1 VATAVVV
8 TTQLTATANAAPVTI
23 LIDFGSTVRSV
34 PRDTFSADITGY
46 GDKNYITNDARHQAM
61 LNGVYGSLRMEL
73 AYAEPGNP
81 ASAIVAGGSDADKTV
96 PGDAWISAIKGLG
109 AEPTLIVPDNP
120 VDAANLVRHF
130 NLGGNRIGRW
140 VIGNEP
146 DSKPNGE
153 AASYSARFNT
163 TYDAMKAVDP
173 NIAVGGPAVSYPRM
187 DYITDFLAGSGTRT
201 DFVDFHKYG
210 AGEKPLCDTQ
220 LLAETTQWT
229 NDVAA
234 VRQIITDVV
243 PSRAAQ
249 IGIQIGETN
258 SDWGV
263 HPDPAGC
270 GNIGVEPVQYRNA
283 AIWWAAS
290 VFGRL
295 AAAGAKG
302 YAFGDK
308 NGALGLLY
316 DKPNINGAGL
326 DERMPVYS
334 GIGFFTGQEGTPLA
348 HFGSALVSSST
359 TLDGVEVYASANPKV
374 VVIVNKGMTSHNAV
388 ISVGG
393 GVTRAVGYQ
402 KDGNTVSYAKP
413 ADLGGIPVSGG
424 QVAVTLPGPS
434 VTQLVL
440 S

>member
-1 VATAVVV
+1 VAAVVV
-8 TTQLTATANAAPVTI
+8 ATQLTATAYAAPATI

-34 PRDTFSADITGY
+34 PRDTFSADITGFGY
-46 GDKNYITNDARHQAM
+46 HNYITNDPRQQAM
-61 LNGVYGSLRMEL
+61 MNGLYGSLRMEL
-73 AYAEPGNP
+73 AYAVPGDP
-81 ASAIVAGGSDADKTV
+81 ASAIVAGGGGADKTV
-96 PGDAWISAIKGLG
+96 PGDAWISAIKKLG
-109 AEPTLIVPDNP
+109 AEPTLIVPDNAA
-120 VDAANLVRHF
+120 DAANLVRHF

-146 DSKPNGE
+146 DSKPNGD
-153 AASYSARFNT
+153 AVSYSARFNNI
-163 TYDAMKAVDP
+163 YDAMKAVDP
-173 NIAVGGPAVSYPRM
+173 TIVVGGPAVSHPNLAYLK
-187 DYITDFLAGSGTRT
+187 DFLAGSGSRT

-220 LLAETTQWT
+220 LLAETAQWT
-229 NDVAA
+229 DDVAA
-234 VRQIITDVV
+234 VRQIITNVAG
-243 PSRAAQ
+243 SRAGQ

-270 GNIGVEPVQYRNA
+270 GYIGTEPVQYRNA
-283 AIWWAAS
+283 AIWWSAS

-316 DKPNINGAGL
+316 DGPNANGAGL
-326 DERMPVYS
+326 DERMPLYS
-334 GIGFFTGQEGTPLA
+334 GMGFFTGQEGTSLA

-359 TLDGVEVYASANPKV
+359 TLTGVEVYASSNPKV
-374 VVIVNKGMTSHNAV
+374 VVIVNKGMTRHDAV

-413 ADLGGIPVSGG
+413 TALGGIPVSGG
-424 QVAVTLPGPS
+424 QLAVPLPGPS

>member
-1 VATAVVV
+1 VVIAFVVA
-8 TTQLTATANAAPVTI
+8 TQLTATANAAPATI
-23 LIDFGSTVRSV
+23 LIIFGSTVRSV

-46 GDKNYITNDARHQAM
+46 GYDKYITSDPRHRAM
-61 LNGVYGSLRMEL
+61 LNGLYGSLRMEL
-73 AYAEPGNP
+73 VYAVPGNP
-81 ASAIVAGGSDADKTV
+81 ASAIVAGGAGADKTV
-96 PGDAWISAIKGLG
+96 PGDAWITAIKQVG
-109 AEPTLIVPDNP
+109 AEPTLIVPDNAA
-120 VDAANLVRHF
+120 DAANLVRHF

-140 VIGNEP
+140 IIGNES
-146 DSKPNGE
+146 DSKENGD
-153 AASYSARFNT
+153 AKSYSARFNT
-163 TYDAMKAVDP
+163 VYDAMKAVDP
-173 NIAVGGPAVSYPRM
+173 SISVGGPAASSPKM
-187 DYITDFLAGSGTRT
+187 DYITEFLAGSGTRT

-220 LLAETTQWT
+220 LLAETVQWT

-234 VRQIITDVV
+234 VRQIITNIV
-243 PSRAAQ
+243 PSRADK

-263 HPDPAGC
+263 HPDPPGC
-270 GNIGVEPVQYRNA
+270 GNIGTEPVQYRNA
-283 AIWWAAS
+283 AIWWSAS

-295 AAAGAKG
+295 AAAGARG
-302 YAFGDK
+302 YAYGDK

-316 DKPNINGAGL
+316 DGPNANGAGVN
-326 DERMPVYS
+326 ERMPVYS
-334 GIGFFTGQEGTPLA
+334 GIGFFTGQEGTSLA
-348 HFGSALVSSST
+348 HFGSSLVSSST
-359 TLDGVEVYASANPKV
+359 SLDGVEVYASANPKV

-393 GVTRAVGYQ
+393 GLTGAVGYQ
-402 KDGNTVSYAKP
+402 KDGTTVSYAKP
-413 ADLGGIPVSGG
+413 ANLGAIPVSNG